1 MVKREGTMKREG
13 TVGEGTGCKDTEHT
27 ALVES

>member
-13 TVGEGTGCKDTEHT
+13 TVGEGTEHT
-27 ALVES
+27 ALVEA

>member
-1 MVKREGTMKREG
+1 MVKREG